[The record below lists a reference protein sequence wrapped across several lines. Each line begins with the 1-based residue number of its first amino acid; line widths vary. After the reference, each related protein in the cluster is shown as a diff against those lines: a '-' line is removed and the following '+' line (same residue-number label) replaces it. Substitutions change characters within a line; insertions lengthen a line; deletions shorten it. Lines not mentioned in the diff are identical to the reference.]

1 MSEQYYYII
10 TKTERI
16 NNIVQETSVGCTD
29 SEQDANTLNAVYDA
43 TFGNWIRANKPLLE
57 AGIAH
62 TYSYFLPNQKVYSA
76 RSKTTCIDGF
86 NLALITDINTL
97 V

>member
-16 NNIVQETSVGCTD
+16 NNLVQRTAVGYTD
-29 SEQDANTLNAVYDA
+29 SMQDANTLNAVYDA
-43 TFGNWIRANKPLLE
+43 TFGNWIRMNKHLLE
-57 AGIAH
+57 VGITH
-62 TYSYFLPNQKVYSA
+62 TYSYFAPNQKVYSA
-76 RSKTTCIDGF
+76 QSKTTSIDGF
-86 NLALITDINTL
+86 NLSLITDINTL

>member
-16 NNIVQETSVGCTD
+16 NNIVQETAIGYTTST
-29 SEQDANTLNAVYDA
+29 QDADALNTVYNA
-43 TFGNWIRANKPLLE
+43 TFGSWIRVNKPLLE
-57 AGIAH
+57 AGITH
-62 TYSYFLPNQKVYSA
+62 TYSYFAPNQKVYGA
-76 RSKTTCIDGF
+76 NSKTTCIDGF